1 MSKMCV
7 PDYTRC
13 FIGCLFLFMLCL
25 LQMYVIILN
34 LQNLLFTLLYI
45 RVRASEAERSKL
57 KWENLKVES
66 GNLVFRFHL
75 SPFRFYLF

>member
-45 RVRASEAERSKL
+45 RVRAHRGEMRKVTAENCRRDIL
-57 KWENLKVES
+57 LCCVR
-66 GNLVFRFHL
+66 LITAF
-75 SPFRFYLF
+75 